1 MSSISS
7 SALLEKSCRMSAFSP
22 PHPSSFSKIPPAA
35 SARCD
40 RGFIPPRFLPS
51 VPFLPSYPFLP
62 TKTAGGKE
70 LAVRSAGG
78 GGITGIIPSPS
89 GMVGEERRDGEEV
102 FFEAR
107 KIYPI
112 RPQKRDS
119 PPHSERSARKKIRS
133 RVGHVL
139 RRLRKNNASEF
150 PTSTCQATFVTK
162 LGKVVPVAHQ
172 VSDVV
177 VFVASLSRIS
187 HFIVHT
193 FRVKQ
198 ASTMKTSSIGEKHF
212 LKQNGV

>member
-1 MSSISS
+1 
-7 SALLEKSCRMSAFSP
+7 
-22 PHPSSFSKIPPAA
+22 
-35 SARCD
+35 
-40 RGFIPPRFLPS
+40 
-51 VPFLPSYPFLP
+51 
-62 TKTAGGKE
+62 
-70 LAVRSAGG
+70 
-78 GGITGIIPSPS
+78 
-89 GMVGEERRDGEEV
+89 MVGEERRDGEEF

-107 KIYPI
+107 KIYPY
-112 RPQKRDS
+112 QTAEKGF
-119 PPHSERSARKKIRS
+119 PPAFRKISKGKIRS

-193 FRVKQ
+193 FVHVKQ
-198 ASTMKTSSIGEKHF
+198 ASTMKTSFIGNFFKKTKWRIKLTE
-212 LKQNGV
+212 N